1 MNKWKRRRYL
11 IHKKFQFRMIGT
23 LIVLV
28 LSATVITTLVNYF
41 FFLSA
46 VVDFTAE
53 YRRAP
58 TGNELFAAS
67 FRPLIVILPVVFVV
81 LAIMVCLISH
91 HIAGPIYRLKM
102 YMKKV
107 QDGDYSARLT
117 FRKSDAIHD
126 VADSFND
133 MVDSIRQNLREG
145 KKD

>member
-1 MNKWKRRRYL
+1 MKKWRRRQYL

-23 LIVLV
+23 LVILV
-28 LSATVITTLVNYF
+28 LSATIVTTLINYF
-41 FFLSA
+41 FFVSS
-46 VVDFTAE
+46 VVDYTAE

-67 FRPLIVILPVVFVV
+67 FRPLLVILPIVFVV
-81 LAIMVCLISH
+81 LAIMVLLVSH
-91 HIAGPIYRLKM
+91 HIAGPLYRLKM

-107 QDGDYSARLT
+107 EDGDYSVRLK

-126 VADSFND
+126 VADSFNK
-133 MVDSIRQNLREG
+133 MMDSIRKNQGEG

>member
-1 MNKWKRRRYL
+1 
-11 IHKKFQFRMIGT
+11 MIGT

-28 LSATVITTLVNYF
+28 LSATIITTLVNYF

-58 TGNELFAAS
+58 TGNELFIAS
-67 FRPLIVILPVVFVV
+67 FQPLLVILPIVFVV
-81 LAIMVCLISH
+81 LVIMVCLISH
-91 HIAGPIYRLKM
+91 HIAGPLYRLKM

-107 QDGDYSARLT
+107 EDGDYSAQLK

-126 VADSFND
+126 VADSFNN
-133 MVDSIRQNLREG
+133 MIDSIRQNQGER